1 MIFCVIFRDE
11 LIDISFYLPIVS
23 ILRNLPM
30 VDIRAK
36 AGTRITEEAAVTI
49 RELLMEVDTAV
60 MQVAGN
66 PPTEEHN
73 MKILPDDTVK
83 EVTVIKA
90 MEVLKEAQKA
100 VMVLLKVNMADPK
113 LVTEALKEDTVDPK
127 VKTRFLSSVRGH
139 PIIASHFE
147 LGGKS
152 QLSVTREDDGL
163 TFYDATS

>member
-1 MIFCVIFRDE
+1 
-11 LIDISFYLPIVS
+11 
-23 ILRNLPM
+23 M

-36 AGTRITEEAAVTI
+36 AGTQITEEAAVTI
-49 RELLMEVDTAV
+49 RALLMEVDTVV

-73 MKILPDDTVK
+73 TKILPDDTVK

-90 MEVLKEAQKA
+90 MEVLKEVRKA
-100 VMVLLKVNMADPK
+100 VMVFLKVNMADPK

-147 LGGKS
+147 LGGKG

-163 TFYDATS
+163 TSYDVTS